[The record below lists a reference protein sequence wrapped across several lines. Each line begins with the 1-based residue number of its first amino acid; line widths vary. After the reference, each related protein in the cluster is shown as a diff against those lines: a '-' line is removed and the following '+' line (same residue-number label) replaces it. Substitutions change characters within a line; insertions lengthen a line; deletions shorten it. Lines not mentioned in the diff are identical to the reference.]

1 MNTSGWIAVYLPM
14 FIIFFI
20 ILPQG
25 YVMQVRT
32 AIRRKR
38 KVGSKRM
45 TNEILKSYVGK
56 ICKISGGSYGVNI
69 KGRIV
74 DVNENWIVVQTSRGD
89 KIVNAEYVQS
99 IRIDS

>member
-1 MNTSGWIAVYLPM
+1 MHM
-14 FIIFFI
+14 
-20 ILPQG
+20 
-25 YVMQVRT
+25 RT
-32 AIRRKR
+32 AVKR
-38 KVGSKRM
+38 KKKVGIIRM

-56 ICKISGGSYGVNI
+56 ICKISGGSYGVNV

-89 KIVNAEYVQS
+89 KIVNAEFVQS

>member
-1 MNTSGWIAVYLPM
+1 MNITTWIAIYLPM

-25 YVMQVRT
+25 YVMQMRT
-32 AIRRKR
+32 AVKR
-38 KVGSKRM
+38 KKKVGIIRM

-56 ICKISGGSYGVNI
+56 ICKISGGSYGVNV

-89 KIVNAEYVQS
+89 KIVNAEFVQS